1 MYDCDIFD
9 IFFGFG
15 HTESGGMAMKRI
27 VFILI
32 FAILLGGCALS
43 RRESVYRVV
52 TGVEV
57 EYQQQDNTIRRTYQK
72 PGSMQSILTYL
83 RILKPYGPVNPEGN
97 YDSACKIT
105 LHYSQ
110 GPDSVYIQ
118 QGQQY
123 LQKDG
128 GDWESVDSAR
138 ASLLYP
144 LLLLLPS
151 DS

>member
-1 MYDCDIFD
+1 
-9 IFFGFG
+9 
-15 HTESGGMAMKRI
+15 MKRLAI
-27 VFILI
+27 FLIL
-32 FAILLGGCALS
+32 ALLLGGCA
-43 RRESVYRVV
+43 RRASTYRVV
-52 TGVEV
+52 TGVDV
-57 EYQQQDNTIRRTYQK
+57 EYRQQDNTIRRIYHK

-83 RILKPYGPVNPEGN
+83 RILQPFGPVSPEGS
-97 YDSACKIT
+97 YDSSCRIT
-105 LHYSQ
+105 LHYST

-118 QGQQY
+118 QGQRY

-128 GDWESVDSAR
+128 GDWEQVDTNR

>member
-1 MYDCDIFD
+1 MKKILFLLL
-9 IFFGFG
+9 
-15 HTESGGMAMKRI
+15 AM
-27 VFILI
+27 
-32 FAILLGGCALS
+32 LLLTGCAV
-43 RRESVYRVV
+43 RRQNSVYRVV

-57 EYQQQDNTIRRTYQK
+57 EYRQQDNIIYRTYRK

-83 RILKPYGPVNPEGN
+83 RILQPYGPVNPEEKS
-97 YDSACKIT
+97 DSACQIT
-105 LHYSQ
+105 LHYSH
-110 GPDSVYIQ
+110 GEDSVYIQ
-118 QGQQY
+118 QGQY

-128 GDWESVDSAR
+128 GDWEQVDTSR

>member
-1 MYDCDIFD
+1 
-9 IFFGFG
+9 
-15 HTESGGMAMKRI
+15 MKRMAI
-27 VFILI
+27 FLI
-32 FAILLGGCALS
+32 FAILLTGCG
-43 RRESVYRVV
+43 RRDRVSVYRVV

-57 EYQQQDNTIRRTYQK
+57 EYRQEGSTILRTYSK
-72 PGSMQSILTYL
+72 PVSMRSILTYL
-83 RILKPYGPVNPEGN
+83 RILQPFGPVNIEGEQ
-97 YDSACKIT
+97 DSYCRII

-118 QGQQY
+118 QGQRY

-128 GDWESVDSAR
+128 GDWASVDSAR

>member
-1 MYDCDIFD
+1 
-9 IFFGFG
+9 
-15 HTESGGMAMKRI
+15 MKRLA
-27 VFILI
+27 FLLIL
-32 FAILLGGCALS
+32 AILLGGCAV
-43 RRESVYRVV
+43 RRQNSVYRVV
-52 TGVEV
+52 TGVDV
-57 EYQQQDNTIRRTYQK
+57 EYRQQDNTIRRTYHK

-83 RILKPYGPVNPEGN
+83 RILQPYGPVNPEEKS
-97 YDSACKIT
+97 DSACQIT

-118 QGQQY
+118 QGQY

-128 GDWESVDSAR
+128 GDWEQVDTSR

>member
-1 MYDCDIFD
+1 
-9 IFFGFG
+9 
-15 HTESGGMAMKRI
+15 MKRLA
-27 VFILI
+27 FILI
-32 FAILLGGCALS
+32 FIILLGGCAA
-43 RRESVYRVV
+43 RKEPVYRVV

-57 EYQQQDNTIRRTYQK
+57 QYRQQGATIARTYHK
-72 PGSMQSILTYL
+72 SASMQSILTYL
-83 RILKPYGPVNPEGN
+83 RILKPYGPVMPEGS
-97 YDSACKIT
+97 DDTTCQIT
-105 LHYSQ
+105 LHYSH

-118 QGQQY
+118 QGQRY

-128 GDWESVDSAR
+128 GDWQTVDSDR

>member
-1 MYDCDIFD
+1 
-9 IFFGFG
+9 
-15 HTESGGMAMKRI
+15 MKR
-27 VFILI
+27 LSLLLLCI
-32 FAILLGGCALS
+32 FLLTGCAG
-43 RRESVYRVV
+43 RKQESVYRVV

-57 EYQQQDNTIRRTYQK
+57 EYRQQDNVIYRTYRK

-83 RILKPYGPVNPEGN
+83 RILQPFGPVNPEGKS
-97 YDSACKIT
+97 DSACQIT

-110 GPDSVYIQ
+110 GEDSVYIQ
-118 QGQQY
+118 RGQY

-128 GDWESVDSAR
+128 GDWESVDSTR

-151 DS
+151 DN

>member
-1 MYDCDIFD
+1 
-9 IFFGFG
+9 
-15 HTESGGMAMKRI
+15 MKRMI
-27 VFILI
+27 ILI
-32 FAILLGGCALS
+32 ILAFFLGGCA
-43 RRESVYRVV
+43 RTQTPPTYRVV
-52 TGVEV
+52 TRVEV
-57 EYQQQDNTIRRTYQK
+57 AYQQQDNTIQRIYHK

-83 RILKPYGPVNPEGN
+83 RILQPFGPVNPEGEQ
-97 YDSACKIT
+97 DSSCQIT
-105 LHYSQ
+105 LHYST

-118 QGQQY
+118 QGQY

-128 GDWESVDSAR
+128 GDWESVDSTR

>member
-1 MYDCDIFD
+1 
-9 IFFGFG
+9 
-15 HTESGGMAMKRI
+15 MKRLAI
-27 VFILI
+27 ILI
-32 FAILLGGCALS
+32 FVILLGGCA
-43 RRESVYRVV
+43 RKESAYRVV

-57 EYQQQDNTIRRTYQK
+57 EYQQQENTIRRIYHK

-83 RILKPYGPVNPEGN
+83 RILQPYGPVNPEEN
-97 YDSACKIT
+97 SDSNCRIT
-105 LHYSQ
+105 LHYSN

-118 QGQQY
+118 QGQY

-128 GDWESVDSAR
+128 GDWETVDSTR

-151 DS
+151 DT

>member
-1 MYDCDIFD
+1 
-9 IFFGFG
+9 
-15 HTESGGMAMKRI
+15 MKRVAFI
-27 VFILI
+27 FILV
-32 FAILLGGCALS
+32 ILLGGCARTEKPS
-43 RRESVYRVV
+43 AYRVV

-57 EYQQQDNTIRRTYQK
+57 EYRQQNSTIRRTYHK

-83 RILKPYGPVNPEGN
+83 RILQPFGPVNPEGEQ
-97 YDSACKIT
+97 DSSCQIT
-105 LHYSQ
+105 LHYSH
-110 GPDSVYIQ
+110 GPDSIYIQ
-118 QGQQY
+118 QGQY

-128 GDWESVDSAR
+128 GDWEAVDSAR

>member
-1 MYDCDIFD
+1 
-9 IFFGFG
+9 
-15 HTESGGMAMKRI
+15 MKRLA
-27 VFILI
+27 VLLIL
-32 FAILLGGCALS
+32 AMLLGGCA
-43 RRESVYRVV
+43 RKESAYRVV

-57 EYQQQDNTIRRTYQK
+57 EYRQESDTIRRMYHK

-83 RILKPYGPVNPEGN
+83 RILQPYGPVTPEGEQ
-97 YDSACKIT
+97 DSSCQII
-105 LHYSQ
+105 LHYST

-118 QGQQY
+118 QGQY

-128 GDWESVDSAR
+128 GDWEQVDTSR

-151 DS
+151 DSEL

>member
-1 MYDCDIFD
+1 
-9 IFFGFG
+9 
-15 HTESGGMAMKRI
+15 MKRLAI
-27 VFILI
+27 FLILAI
-32 FAILLGGCALS
+32 FLGGCARS
-43 RRESVYRVV
+43 KENTTYRVV

-57 EYQQQDNTIRRTYQK
+57 EYRQADNTILRSYNK
-72 PGSMQSILTYL
+72 PVSMQSILTYI
-83 RILKPYGPVNPEGN
+83 RILKPYGPVNPAGEP
-97 YDSACKIT
+97 DSFCRIT
-105 LHYSQ
+105 LHYST

-128 GDWESVDSAR
+128 GDWESVDTSR

>member
-1 MYDCDIFD
+1 
-9 IFFGFG
+9 
-15 HTESGGMAMKRI
+15 MKKM
-27 VFILI
+27 VFLLLI
-32 FAILLGGCALS
+32 PLLLCGCMGKVS
-43 RRESVYRVV
+43 EPTYRVV
-52 TGVEV
+52 TRVEV
-57 EYQQQDNTIRRTYQK
+57 AYQQQDNTIQRIYHK

-83 RILKPYGPVNPEGN
+83 RILQPFGPVNPEGEQ
-97 YDSACKIT
+97 DSSCQIT
-105 LHYSQ
+105 LHYST

-118 QGQQY
+118 QGQY

-128 GDWESVDSAR
+128 GDWESVDSTR

>member
-1 MYDCDIFD
+1 
-9 IFFGFG
+9 
-15 HTESGGMAMKRI
+15 MKRLSI
-27 VFILI
+27 
-32 FAILLGGCALS
+32 AILCVFLLTGCAA
-43 RRESVYRVV
+43 RRQSVYRVV

-57 EYQQQDNTIRRTYQK
+57 EYYQQDNTIHRTYHR

-83 RILKPYGPVNPEGN
+83 RILQPFGPVNPEGDH
-97 YDSACKIT
+97 DSACKIT
-105 LHYSQ
+105 LHYSH

-118 QGQQY
+118 QGQY

-128 GDWESVDSAR
+128 GDWEQVDTTR

-151 DS
+151 DT

>member
-1 MYDCDIFD
+1 
-9 IFFGFG
+9 
-15 HTESGGMAMKRI
+15 MKRLAI
-27 VFILI
+27 FLIL
-32 FAILLGGCALS
+32 AILLGGCG
-43 RRESVYRVV
+43 RKETVYRVV

-57 EYQQQDNTIRRTYQK
+57 EYHQQTDTIRRTYHK

-83 RILKPYGPVNPEGN
+83 RILQPYGPVNPEGEQ
-97 YDSACKIT
+97 DSSCRII
-105 LHYSQ
+105 LHYST
-110 GPDSVYIQ
+110 GPDSVYLQ
-118 QGQQY
+118 QGKY

-128 GDWESVDSAR
+128 GDWEAVDTSR

>member
-1 MYDCDIFD
+1 
-9 IFFGFG
+9 
-15 HTESGGMAMKRI
+15 MKKM
-27 VFILI
+27 VF
-32 FAILLGGCALS
+32 LLMIPLLFCGCGKNVS
-43 RRESVYRVV
+43 EPTFRVV

-57 EYQQQDNTIRRTYQK
+57 EYRQQDNVIYRTYRK

-83 RILKPYGPVNPEGN
+83 RILQPFGPVNPVDN
-97 YDSACKIT
+97 SDSACQIT
-105 LHYSQ
+105 LHYSH
-110 GPDSVYIQ
+110 GEDSVYIQ
-118 QGQQY
+118 RGQY

-128 GDWESVDSAR
+128 GDWETVDSTR